1 MTDSVPVPRSRA
13 GWFGALALVF
23 IIGFAGCA
31 SSITP
36 REKLDA
42 RKRYNDAQKYNTLNM
57 RDKYYQEL
65 IEIIKEVPNDPFYRV
80 ALGAAY
86 FKDRQYPRAEKSFL
100 RAIRLDSEYMQAYQ
114 YLGRLYMETE
124 KWDRAIVHL
133 KKSLDAKK
141 VLNPQQ
147 LYNWL
152 AFSYYRNG
160 QYNEAE
166 RAWQM
171 ALDIKDSDQIRIN
184 LALAYKKA
192 EQYELAY
199 KSFQKAVE
207 LNPESARAHF
217 ELGQL
222 LFDEGDYL
230 RARPHLQ
237 EAINLQPLSEN
248 ARTAKSMLNRMKVS
262 PKK

>member
-1 MTDSVPVPRSRA
+1 MTDSVPVPGLRT
-13 GWFGALALVF
+13 GWFGVVALVF
-23 IIGFAGCA
+23 IIGLVGCA

-65 IEIIKEVPNDPFYRV
+65 FEIVKQVPDDPFYRV

-86 FKDRQYPRAEKSFL
+86 FKDRKYAQAEKSFL
-100 RAIRLDSEYMQAYQ
+100 RAVQLNSEYMQAYQ

-124 KWDRAIVHL
+124 KWDRAIVYL
-133 KKSLDAKK
+133 NKSLEASKL
-141 VLNPQQ
+141 LNPQQ

-152 AFSYYRNG
+152 AFSYYQNG

-166 RAWQM
+166 RTWQK
-171 ALDIKDSDQIRIN
+171 ALDIKDNDQIRVN

-199 KSFQKAVE
+199 KSFLKAVE
-207 LNPESARAHF
+207 LNPQSARAHF

-230 RARPHLQ
+230 RARPYLQ

-248 ARTAKSMLNRMKVS
+248 ARTAKAMLNRMKTS